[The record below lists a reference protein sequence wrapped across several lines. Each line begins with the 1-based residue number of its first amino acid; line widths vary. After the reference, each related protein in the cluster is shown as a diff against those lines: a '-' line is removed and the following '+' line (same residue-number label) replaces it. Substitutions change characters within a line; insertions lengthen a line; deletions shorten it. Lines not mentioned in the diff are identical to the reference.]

1 MMIQAIV
8 SAGLI
13 IVSGYLIYRYIQY
26 EESETA
32 AHIDEHGRAGKTA
45 YEDGNREDEERE
57 GPMREDAGE
66 VSEDGNRENE
76 EQEDLMRGEDAG
88 EAARDGKGTEGGN
101 AAEAYTA
108 GEDGVGRDI
117 LVRILTTGYESRW
130 HEAVTLTCDAA
141 YTVYEWGEEK
151 NEPDAADGAV
161 RAEKGK
167 QAGKQADADSEAETG
182 RQEDGAGGAFRMRN
196 ESGGS
201 AGAQEPMQLA
211 PGEQFC
217 IQSSDLE
224 KNSVLCVVS
233 GEDVPITVTSIA
245 RGDGAPQY
253 GGKLYL
259 AGDEGGIALY
269 NELPLEEYLCSVVS
283 SEMPSDYPAEAQKA
297 QAVCART
304 YAQNCMR
311 RKKTGP
317 MEEDLDDSVEF
328 QVYNN
333 YRSSDVSKSAVE
345 ATAGQTLPL
354 DEVLYYS
361 TDCLSGERDD
371 LGSDESFARFL
382 SEEPQEDAEYGS
394 PWLRWE
400 VTLTQEQLLENV
412 REQYEFGDAAVLSAE
427 VTKREDDGQAV
438 QLVLCGEKQM
448 VTVDGEYAV
457 RRVLSPGQ
465 GAIRL
470 RDGST
475 VSGMTML
482 PSAYFTVTEIPD
494 GNGDDATSGGTQE
507 PGNGI
512 SDAILGGAQE
522 PGSGISDATSG
533 GTQEPDDGTSDA
545 SSEGLPE
552 DYESAVQPD
561 EAGHAPDFV
570 LCGGGYGH
578 GIGMSQCGA
587 AQMAVQG
594 ASYREILEYYY
605 GCSVTGSDRETFG

>member
-26 EESETA
+26 GESETA
-32 AHIDEHGRAGKTA
+32 AHVDENRGAGKTA
-45 YEDGNREDEERE
+45 YEDGKWEDEERE
-57 GPMREDAGE
+57 GPM
-66 VSEDGNRENE
+66 
-76 EQEDLMRGEDAG
+76 
-88 EAARDGKGTEGGN
+88 
-101 AAEAYTA
+101 

-141 YTVYEWGEEK
+141 YTVYEWREEK

-167 QAGKQADADSEAETG
+167 QAGKQADADSAAETG
-182 RQEDGAGGAFRMRN
+182 GQEDAAAGAFRMRN

-201 AGAQEPMQLA
+201 AGAQELMQLA

-224 KNSVLCVVS
+224 ENSVLCVVS

-245 RGDGAPQY
+245 RGDSAPQY

-259 AGDEGGIALY
+259 AGEEGGIALY
-269 NELPLEEYLCSVVS
+269 NELPLEEYLYSVVS
-283 SEMPSDYPAEAQKA
+283 SEMPSDYPVEAQKA

-311 RKKTGP
+311 RKKTGS
-317 MEEDLDDSVEF
+317 MQEDLDDSVEF

-382 SEEPQEDAEYGS
+382 SGEPQEDAEYGS

-427 VTKREDDGQAV
+427 VTEREDDGQAV
-438 QLVLCGEKQM
+438 QLVLCGEKQT
-448 VTVDGEYAV
+448 VTIDGEYAV

-465 GAIRL
+465 VAIRL

-475 VSGMTML
+475 VNGMTML
-482 PSAYFTVTEIPD
+482 PSAYFTVTEISD
-494 GNGDDATSGGTQE
+494 GDG
-507 PGNGI
+507 
-512 SDAILGGAQE
+512 
-522 PGSGISDATSG
+522 
-533 GTQEPDDGTSDA
+533 DGTA
-545 SSEGLPE
+545 P
-552 DYESAVQPD
+552 
-561 EAGHAPDFV
+561 APDFV
-570 LCGGGYGH
+570 LKGGGYGH

-594 ASYREILEYYY
+594 AGYREILEYYY
-605 GCSVTGSDRETFG
+605 GCSVTGSDRETSG

>member
-1 MMIQAIV
+1 MMIQVIV

-26 EESETA
+26 GESETA
-32 AHIDEHGRAGKTA
+32 AHVDENGGAGKTA
-45 YEDGNREDEERE
+45 YEDGNREDGKRA
-57 GPMREDAGE
+57 GPMRDEDAGE
-66 VSEDGNRENE
+66 AAEGGNRENE
-76 EQEDLMRGEDAG
+76 EREDPMRGEDAG
-88 EAARDGKGTEGGN
+88 EVAGNGKGTEGGN

-151 NEPDAADGAV
+151 NEPDAADEAI
-161 RAEKGK
+161 RAADDKR
-167 QAGKQADADSEAETG
+167 AGKQADADSVAETG
-182 RQEDGAGGAFRMRN
+182 GQEDAAAGAFRMRN

-201 AGAQEPMQLA
+201 DGAQELMQLA

-224 KNSVLCVVS
+224 ENSVLCVVS
-233 GEDVPITVTSIA
+233 KENVPITVTSIT

-259 AGDEGGIALY
+259 AGEEGGIALY

-317 MEEDLDDSVEF
+317 MQEDLDDSVEF

-382 SEEPQEDAEYGS
+382 SKEPQEDAEYGS

-438 QLVLCGEKQM
+438 QLVLCGEKQT

-475 VSGMTML
+475 VNGMTML
-482 PSAYFTVTEIPD
+482 PSAYFTVTEISD
-494 GNGDDATSGGTQE
+494 G
-507 PGNGI
+507 
-512 SDAILGGAQE
+512 
-522 PGSGISDATSG
+522 
-533 GTQEPDDGTSDA
+533 
-545 SSEGLPE
+545 
-552 DYESAVQPD
+552 D

-594 ASYREILEYYY
+594 AGYREILEYYY
-605 GCSVTGSDRETFG
+605 GCSVTGSDRETSG